1 MRQDFF
7 WNAFFAKAIKDNV
20 MNLPKVVIKDNFND
34 YLNGKEVKATFISQ
48 TKEQAWPG
56 EHVMAFKD
64 AIASDTNVSV
74 PKSQQSHFIGIEG
87 TITKVEND
95 AAARNTRFV
104 RVVKI

>member
-1 MRQDFF
+1 MLFLPR
-7 WNAFFAKAIKDNV
+7 NEKPTV
-20 MNLPKVVIKDNFND
+20 MNLPKVVIKDSFND
-34 YLNGKEVKATFISQ
+34 YLEGKEVKAAFISR

-95 AAARNTRFV
+95 AAAKNTQFV
-104 RVVKI
+104 RVVKV

>member
-1 MRQDFF
+1 MS
-7 WNAFFAKAIKDNV
+7 
-20 MNLPKVVIKDNFND
+20 LPKVVIKDNFND

-64 AIASDTNVSV
+64 AIASDTNVPV

-87 TITKVEND
+87 TITEVVND
-95 AAARNTRFV
+95 SGARNTQFV
-104 RVVKI
+104 KVVKR

>member
-1 MRQDFF
+1 
-7 WNAFFAKAIKDNV
+7 

-34 YLNGKEVKATFISQ
+34 YLEGKEVKASFISQ

-64 AIASDTNVSV
+64 SIAAGTNVPV

-87 TITKVEND
+87 TITQVEND
-95 AAARNTRFV
+95 AAAKNTKFV
-104 RVVKI
+104 RVVKV

>member
-1 MRQDFF
+1 
-7 WNAFFAKAIKDNV
+7 
-20 MNLPKVVIKDNFND
+20 MNLPKVVIKDKFAD
-34 YLNGKEVKATFISQ
+34 YLEGKEVKATFINQ

-87 TITKVEND
+87 TITQVVND
-95 AAARNTRFV
+95 AAAKNTQFV
-104 RVVKI
+104 KVVKV